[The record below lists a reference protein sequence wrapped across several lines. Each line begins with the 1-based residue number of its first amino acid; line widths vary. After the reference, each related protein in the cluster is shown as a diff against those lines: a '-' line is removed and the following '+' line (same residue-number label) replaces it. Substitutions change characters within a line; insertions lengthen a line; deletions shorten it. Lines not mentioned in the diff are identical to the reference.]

1 MNVKKQYLSILQL
14 KKGDEKKFLFLS
26 KKYLGEILKKKVS
39 KEKNI
44 LNYKTIQNNRGKIFW
59 ILKRN
64 SKIGF
69 VVIYVNNQLREKK
82 KNCYIRDLYIKENY
96 RLKEFGKIAVSKIIE
111 YALKRKLYFIKIDIL
126 NTNKIAIEFWS
137 KLLFKKRGK
146 SYYLNLK

>member
-1 MNVKKQYLSILQL
+1 M
-14 KKGDEKKFLFLS
+14 
-26 KKYLGEILKKKVS
+26 GEILKKKVS

-44 LNYKTIQNNRGKIFW
+44 LNYKKIQNNRGKIFW

-69 VVIYVNNQLREKK
+69 VVIYINNHLGKKK

-96 RLKEFGKIAVSKIIE
+96 RLKEFAKIAVIKIID
-111 YALKRKLYFIKIDIL
+111 YAFKKKLYFIKIDIL
-126 NTNKIAIEFWS
+126 NTNKTAVEFWS

>member
-1 MNVKKQYLSILQL
+1 MNVKKKYLRILQL
-14 KKGDEKKFLFLS
+14 KKNDEKKFLFLS

-44 LNYKTIQNNRGKIFW
+44 LNYKKIQNNRGKIFW

-69 VVIYVNNQLREKK
+69 VVIYINNHLGKKK

-111 YALKRKLYFIKIDIL
+111 YALKKKLYFIKIDIL
-126 NTNKIAIEFWS
+126 NTNKTAVEFWS

>member
-1 MNVKKQYLSILQL
+1 MNVKKKYLRILQL
-14 KKGDEKKFLFLS
+14 KKNDEKKFLFLS

-44 LNYKTIQNNRGKIFW
+44 LNYKKIQNNRGKIFW

-64 SKIGF
+64 YKIGF
-69 VVIYVNNQLREKK
+69 VVIYINNHLGKKK

-111 YALKRKLYFIKIDIL
+111 YTLKRKLYFVKIDIL
-126 NTNKIAIEFWS
+126 NTNKIAIKFWS

>member
-1 MNVKKQYLSILQL
+1 MNVKKKYLRILQL
-14 KKGDEKKFLFLS
+14 KKNDEKKFLFLS

-44 LNYKTIQNNRGKIFW
+44 LNYKKIQNNRGKIFW

-69 VVIYVNNQLREKK
+69 VVIYINNHLGKKK

-96 RLKEFGKIAVSKIIE
+96 RLKEFAKIAVSKIIE
-111 YALKRKLYFIKIDIL
+111 YALKKKLYFIKIDIL
-126 NTNKIAIEFWS
+126 NTNKTAVEFWS